1 MLDKKERGRGGV
13 DQRAASPRDRSGV
26 SAASP
31 RDGLTAGK
39 LTLGGLKVFD
49 AKDVPTRMAILIW
62 GPVAVGKTTYAM
74 TAPGKKLLI
83 NHDPE
88 GKISI
93 LHRDDVEIVEIDNL
107 SLDET
112 FKQLQNDDPLGL
124 DSYLAARPDIGT
136 VVLDSATMLAWRA
149 LQKAVRDGVGSSRG
163 NFRPTIEAPGMSAY
177 GGRNNIMLVCI
188 TGLLKVTAKHNRH
201 CIIITH
207 EADPKLTKDGDVD
220 YYNMMLGGQTVTGF
234 SVRLSEVWYM
244 SVGSENER
252 RLAVW
257 STRKRHPMKSRIFKQ
272 GESREFT
279 LPYNAEMP
287 DEGQEYT
294 ISDIYDRWV
303 KGQWRKLEVP
313 VIERKARKLGK

>member
-1 MLDKKERGRGGV
+1 MLTRDKRNKVADGV
-13 DQRAASPRDRSGV
+13 DQRAASPRE
-26 SAASP
+26 A
-31 RDGLTAGK
+31 K

-74 TAPGKKLLI
+74 TAPGRKLLI
-83 NHDPE
+83 NCDPE

-107 SLDET
+107 SLEYT

-124 DSYLAARPDIGT
+124 DEYLAARPDIGT
-136 VVLDSATMLAWRA
+136 VVLDSATTLAWRA
-149 LQKAVRDGVGSSRG
+149 LQKAVQDRVGAGRG
-163 NFRPTIEAPGMSAY
+163 FSPTIEAPGMSAY

-207 EADPKLTKDGDVD
+207 EADPKLTKDGEVD
-220 YYNMMLGGQTVTGF
+220 FYNMMLGGQTVTGF

-244 SVGSENER
+244 SNSSDNER

-279 LPYNAEMP
+279 LPYDADQP
-287 DEGQEYT
+287 DTNQEYT
-294 ISDIYDRWV
+294 ISDIYDRWI
-303 KGQWRKLEVP
+303 KGQRQKLEVP
-313 VIERKARKLGK
+313 TLERKARKLK